1 MSIPSQNKGNR
12 LKTRC
17 HGEAVILPL
26 PSSTSTISPSQSQ
39 FTEITQW
46 TRKINTQL
54 PNHRYDV
61 SVSRVRTGQLLG
73 LKDMPTVTYPSRS
86 TSAIRECSTYSE
98 EEDDLYVE
106 GVFQFE
112 RTVEEKFFRV
122 VKIATSILTLLHLI
136 LYSVLEEGHVK

>member
-1 MSIPSQNKGNR
+1 MLALTK
-12 LKTRC
+12 
-17 HGEAVILPL
+17 
-26 PSSTSTISPSQSQ
+26 
-39 FTEITQW
+39 W

-98 EEDDLYVE
+98 EEDNLYVE

-112 RTVEEKFFRV
+112 RTVEEKYGEIEF
-122 VKIATSILTLLHLI
+122 I
-136 LYSVLEEGHVK
+136 